1 MAAIEQIITENIDVW
16 SSAIKQR
23 NTQGRGSNKRQ
34 ELYGIQKLREL
45 ILELAVRG
53 LLVPQDP
60 KDEPASVLLEKIT
73 AKRAELVKLKKV
85 KKQENLA
92 AIDDGEPTYSLPTS
106 WLWTR
111 LGSIAEI
118 GPRNNSVADDAKVSF
133 IPMPLISTS
142 HKGEHGQEE
151 RLWSEIKKGYTH
163 FANDDIALAKITPCF
178 ENSKAAVFKD
188 LIGGIG
194 AGTTELHVA
203 RPFSKDLEPL
213 YVLLYLKSPIFLNVG
228 KTQMTG
234 SAGQKRVP
242 TSFFAEN
249 SFPLPP
255 TEEQKRIVAKVDE
268 LMLLCDQLE
277 EQQENSIAAHQQ
289 LVEVLLTALTQAT
302 DAEAFQKAWTRL
314 ASNFEMLFTTENSID
329 QLKQTLLQL
338 AVMGKLVPQDP
349 NDEPASVLLEKIA
362 AEKER
367 LIKDGKIK
375 KQKPLLK
382 IESDETLLPLPSGSE
397 LVRLGELSLYSEAGW
412 SPRCEG
418 HPRTKNNWGVLK
430 VSAVT
435 WGEFNPDEN
444 KELPANLE
452 PREQY
457 EVLPRDFLISRANTA
472 ELVARAVVVP
482 EVAPKKLMM
491 SDKII
496 RFRFSK
502 EVDVSFIK
510 LVNDSQKARDYY
522 AVVAGGTSSSMKN
535 VSREQIRNLQFIL
548 PPLQE
553 QKRIVEKVDQ
563 LFAICDQLKEKI
575 RAAEET
581 QLQLA
586 DVLTSQAIQ

>member
-1 MAAIEQIITENIDVW
+1 MAKIETIITDHLDVW

-23 NTQGRGSNKRQ
+23 NTQGRGSSKKQ

-60 KDEPASVLLEKIT
+60 SEGTGKELIQLVSEEKKGWIKSGKIKKLKEMLPISKDELSQI
-73 AKRAELVKLKKV
+73 
-85 KKQENLA
+85 
-92 AIDDGEPTYSLPTS
+92 SLPEN
-106 WLWTR
+106 WAVAR
-111 LGSIAEI
+111 LGSLFETVYGKGLANNELLDSGYKVFGANGIIGNYSSYLYDEPQLLVSCRGAYSGKPNISPEKCFVTSNSLVLQNDWNHLDLRFFYYALSIADKAEI
-118 GPRNNSVADDAKVSF
+118 V
-133 IPMPLISTS
+133 
-142 HKGEHGQEE
+142 
-151 RLWSEIKKGYTH
+151 
-163 FANDDIALAKITPCF
+163 
-178 ENSKAAVFKD
+178 
-188 LIGGIG
+188 
-194 AGTTELHVA
+194 
-203 RPFSKDLEPL
+203 
-213 YVLLYLKSPIFLNVG
+213 
-228 KTQMTG
+228 TG
-234 SAGQKRVP
+234 SAQPQVTTTNLDPFLIQVP
-242 TSFFAEN
+242 
-249 SFPLPP
+249 PLA
-255 TEEQKRIVAKVDE
+255 EQKRIVEKVDE
-268 LMLLCDQLE
+268 LMALCDQLE
-277 EQQENSIAAHQQ
+277 ERQENSITAHQQ
-289 LVEVLLTALTQAT
+289 LVEVLLAALTQAT
-302 DAEAFQKAWTRL
+302 DAETFEQAWAHL
-314 ASNFEMLFTTENSID
+314 AANFDTLFTTENSIE

-362 AEKER
+362 AEKEK
-367 LIKDGKIK
+367 LIKEGKIK

-382 IESDETLLPLPSGSE
+382 IENNETLLPLPNGSE
-397 LVRLGELSLYSEAGW
+397 WVRLGDLSLNSEAGW

-418 HPRTKNNWGVLK
+418 HPRTKSNWGVLK

-435 WGEFNPDEN
+435 WGEFNPNEN

-452 PREQY
+452 PREKY

-482 EVAPKKLMM
+482 EIAPKKLMM

-502 EVDVSFIK
+502 EVDVTFIK

-535 VSREQIRNLQFIL
+535 VSREQIRNLQFVL
-548 PPLQE
+548 PPLAE

-575 RAAEET
+575 RTAEET

-586 DVLTSQAIQ
+586 DALTSQAIQ